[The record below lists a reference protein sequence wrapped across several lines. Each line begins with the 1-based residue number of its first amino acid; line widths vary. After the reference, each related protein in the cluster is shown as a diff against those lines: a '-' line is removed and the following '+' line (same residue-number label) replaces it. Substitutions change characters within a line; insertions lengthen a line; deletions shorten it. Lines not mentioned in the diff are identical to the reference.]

1 MSAAPSFGVAMLG
14 YAFMGRAHS
23 RALRALRELG
33 SRQSVTMPAQPCGF
47 NYRFVPAVRLAREI
61 VPPGHIVGWG
71 DTFTHEPYHL
81 LAAVKGTDTVTPHG
95 ATFEDGYRCAEVCNA
110 IQRSTASGRKER
122 IDYR

>member
-1 MSAAPSFGVAMLG
+1 VNELQVSDGHGFRRVLVTEPEHP
-14 YAFMGRAHS
+14 FM
-23 RALRALRELG
+23 
-33 SRQSVTMPAQPCGF
+33 
-47 NYRFVPAVRLAREI
+47 RFWW
-61 VPPGHIVGWG
+61 PPGHIVGWG

-81 LAAVKGTDTVTPHG
+81 LAAVKGTDTVAPRG